1 MDLYGG
7 VGHSFTNKE
16 ADQVGMPGIA
26 YDEAAD
32 RRSWQTMLS
41 LFDEKLS

>member
-1 MDLYGG
+1 
-7 VGHSFTNKE
+7 
-16 ADQVGMPGIA
+16 MPGVE

-41 LFDEKLS
+41 LFEEKLGPV